1 MTRYWAVAAALL
13 VCVACGG
20 DDDDA
25 AAGDEKPATTTTS
38 TTTTTTAPSTS
49 TTTATNVATTGT
61 TLRVA
66 GTNLTVKVS
75 GTSPT
80 REATLSCGQ
89 SSKGTGFLAA
99 PATAA
104 KACDLL
110 RTNDAVVKRLVY
122 GPPDGLLCT
131 EIYGGPEVARISGTI
146 AGQQVNAVINRANGC
161 GISDW
166 DNLAAILG
174 PAG

>member
-1 MTRYWAVAAALL
+1 VTRYWAVAAALL

-25 AAGDEKPATTTTS
+25 AAGDEKPTTTTTTTS
-38 TTTTTTAPSTS
+38 TTTTTTVASTTS
-49 TTTATNVATTGT
+49 TTEGSTGT
-61 TLRVA
+61 TLGVA

-80 REATLSCGQ
+80 REATLSCGR

-131 EIYGGPEVARISGTI
+131 EVYGGPEVARISGKI
-146 AGQQVNAVINRANGC
+146 AGQQVNAVINRTNGC

-166 DNLAAILG
+166 NNLAALLG
-174 PAG
+174 PAA

>member
-1 MTRYWAVAAALL
+1 
-13 VCVACGG
+13 VACGG

-25 AAGDEKPATTTTS
+25 AAGNEKPAATTTTTSS
-38 TTTTTTAPSTS
+38 TTTTTTVVSTTS
-49 TTTATNVATTGT
+49 TTEARTGT
-61 TLRVA
+61 TLRLA
-66 GTNLTVKVS
+66 GTNLTVKVT
-75 GTSPT
+75 GTSPA

-89 SSKGTGFLAA
+89 ASKGTGFLAA

-110 RTNDAVVKRLVY
+110 RTNDSVVKRLVY
-122 GPPDGLLCT
+122 GPADGLLCT